1 MKLNLF
7 ETHDRYETF
16 TKKNDFQIGACCQNL
31 IDQRPFGIHPF
42 YIFAHPRTDDDG
54 VTKRLIWQPRLTR
67 PKPQTNSMLFKGY
80 PGSDIIKVI
89 WMIPAREMWGQYEEG
104 KVTANKTVC
113 DSIRAF
119 QFDRASLER
128 NEDDDLPDEKIHEI
142 YKDLSRDANHIKRM
156 NKIAKVNL

>member
-7 ETHDRYETF
+7 ETHDRYEAF
-16 TKKNDFQIGACCQNL
+16 TKKSDFQIGECCQDL
-31 IDQRPFGIHPF
+31 INKRPFGVHPF
-42 YIFAHPRTDDDG
+42 YIFAHARTDDDG

-89 WMIPAREMWGQYEEG
+89 WIIPAREMWSQYEEG
-104 KVTANKTVC
+104 KVTANKIVT

-128 NEDDDLPDEKIHEI
+128 NEDDDFPDDKINEI
-142 YKDLSRDANHIKRM
+142 YKDVARDANHIKRM
-156 NKIAKVNL
+156 SKIARVNL